1 MKKVVNVGIGEFKVA
16 KAPAVLVTHNLGSC
30 VGVALYDVY
39 HKIGGLAH
47 ITLPSYRDMGA
58 RNKNS
63 QDAKFAD
70 SAIPLMIKMMEE
82 AGAKLNFTV
91 AKIAGGAD
99 MFGLPSNAPFEL
111 DIGRQN
117 VEAVKH
123 CLQEHGI
130 KVVAEEVLG
139 SIPRTMELDLATG
152 KVTLK
157 TAQMEIRYL

>member
-47 ITLPSYRDMGA
+47 ITLPSYRDMGT

-63 QDAKFAD
+63 RDAKFAD
-70 SAIPLMIKMMEE
+70 SAIPLMIEMMEE

-99 MFGLPSNAPFEL
+99 MFGLPSNIPFKL
-111 DIGRQN
+111 DVGRQN
-117 VEAVKH
+117 VDKVKY
-123 CLQEHGI
+123 CLKKYGI
-130 KVVAEEVLG
+130 ILAAEEVLG
-139 SIPRTMELDLATG
+139 NIPRSMELDLDTG
-152 KVTLK
+152 KVTLRTSQRK
-157 TAQMEIRYL
+157 ERFL